1 MTCAKQVVSAV
12 IVAKNGKV
20 YPGENHA
27 RYPQAM
33 CPRGDMPSGVGYH
46 LCRDVCGQDGHA
58 EIEAL
63 RRAGDDAEGATLY
76 LFGHVKCCPDCT
88 RACDA
93 AGIARIVVVD

>member
-12 IVAKNGKV
+12 IVATNGKV

-63 RRAGDDAEGATLY
+63 RRAGEDAKGAKLY

-88 RACDA
+88 RACDE
-93 AGIARIVVVD
+93 AGIAEIVIAG